1 MARTFQTRIPRE
13 NLATVSAVR
22 VDWPV
27 PKSPHLPAPGTRE
40 RALIDRFVAEGA
52 MRDVVTEE
60 EVRIAYEILD
70 AKGRSL
76 GLVWKPWITGINC
89 AGEWMTYQ
97 RGRYVGTDR
106 LPYRYPRSLTEAVQE
121 LARRV
126 HKSIQD
132 AERRAA
138 KRIDDRA
145 MASLTHG

>member
-1 MARTFQTRIPRE
+1 MARTFQTRIPRPH
-13 NLATVSAVR
+13 LATVSAVR

-76 GLVWKPWITGINC
+76 GLVWKPWITGIGGP
-89 AGEWMTYQ
+89 GEWITYQ
-97 RGRYVGTDR
+97 RGRGVGTDR

-121 LARRV
+121 LARRE
-126 HKSIQD
+126 H
-132 AERRAA
+132 RRLRSAD
-138 KRIDDRA
+138 KRLDDRA
-145 MASLTHG
+145 MADLTHG